1 MCPNAPIET
10 IGRTNMTDVLG
21 ERALQGKVAVVT
33 GSSRNIGRAIAHALA
48 ANGASVLVHGSH
60 DLQAAEATAR
70 ELEQTHGVKTHVHLA
85 QIGDPQACTDL
96 VDVAVKHFGR
106 LDIMVCNAAI
116 RRQTPFLEMDYEQW
130 RAVITTDLDSVFCLT
145 RAAAPHL
152 VNAGGGSIVC
162 LGGTPSHMSTTR
174 RAHVSAAKMGVVG
187 LSRVLANELGP
198 HGINV
203 NVVCPGHIDTS
214 RGASA
219 GATSTV
225 TESRAFVRKGMPEEI
240 AAMVCHLCLPLG
252 RYVTGQSIHVNGGM
266 LFTGA

>member
-1 MCPNAPIET
+1 
-10 IGRTNMTDVLG
+10 MTEIS
-21 ERALQGKVAVVT
+21 ERPLQGKVAVVT

-70 ELEQTHGVKTHVHLA
+70 EVQQMHKVDTLVHLA
-85 QIGDPQACTDL
+85 QIGDAQACTGM
-96 VDVAVKHFGR
+96 VDAALSHFGR
-106 LDIMVCNAAI
+106 LDILVCNAAI

-130 RAVITTDLDSVFCLT
+130 REVITADLDSVFCLT

-152 VNAGGGSIVC
+152 VEAGGGSIVC
-162 LGGTPSHMSTTR
+162 LGGSPSHMGTTR

-225 TESRAFVRKGMPEEI
+225 TESRAMLRKGMPEEV
-240 AAMVCHLCLPLG
+240 AAMVCHLCLPVG